1 MVVKFM
7 TNGKSSLKEELD
19 ITKRK
24 LQNMSQLNDQL
35 KTRNTYLQNRMSPL
49 VKEKQE
55 LQEELYKY
63 KAMELKLKSKEI
75 VNFKIDYNKMKHRT
89 KVTKELLD
97 KERKENKNLN
107 KKIDGLNKDVDDL
120 FEIIDEIS
128 ENILKIMDE
137 NYLLKDLIIDYQYQ
151 SFWDFLR
158 EKKPENLTK
167 YEKTVTTENKISQ
180 IYKNDNIKKI
190 EGN

>member
-1 MVVKFM
+1 
-7 TNGKSSLKEELD
+7 
-19 ITKRK
+19 
-24 LQNMSQLNDQL
+24 
-35 KTRNTYLQNRMSPL
+35 
-49 VKEKQE
+49 
-55 LQEELYKY
+55 
-63 KAMELKLKSKEI
+63 
-75 VNFKIDYNKMKHRT
+75 
-89 KVTKELLD
+89 
-97 KERKENKNLN
+97 
-107 KKIDGLNKDVDDL
+107 
-120 FEIIDEIS
+120 
-128 ENILKIMDE
+128 MDE